1 MLVKKINC
9 RDVVRSS
16 SSSSSSLYYNTI
28 LELIEDCR
36 KEPDKD
42 KRDEMLIQINSMLLR
57 SDQLSIPS
65 QFTSK
70 YVNVA
75 LNKIEGSL
83 LLLNGSK

>member
-9 RDVVRSS
+9 RDAAR

-28 LELIEDCR
+28 LKFIEDCR

-42 KRDEMLIQINSMLLR
+42 KRHEMLNQINSMLLR
-57 SDQLSIPS
+57 SDQLSMPS
-65 QFTSK
+65 QFTSE

-75 LNKIEGSL
+75 LHKIEGSL

>member
-9 RDVVRSS
+9 RDAARS

-28 LELIEDCR
+28 LKFIEDCR

-42 KRDEMLIQINSMLLR
+42 KRNEMLIQINSMLLR

-65 QFTSK
+65 QFTSE